1 LRSRVSLFILVYTL
15 MNVLSTVALYLLKEQ
30 RVDVYVSLNIL
41 SYYVSY
47 AVVKPSTLSSI
58 VRVLNAALFALF
70 IAIVAYRVYEVLAP

>member
-47 AVVKPSTLSSI
+47 AVVRPSTLSSI

>member
-1 LRSRVSLFILVYTL
+1 MRSRVSLFILVYTL

>member
-1 LRSRVSLFILVYTL
+1 

>member
-47 AVVKPSTLSSI
+47 TVVRPSTLSSI
-58 VRVLNAALFALF
+58 VRVLNVALFALF

>member
-1 LRSRVSLFILVYTL
+1 MRSRVSLFILVYTL

-47 AVVKPSTLSSI
+47 AVVRPSTLSSI

>member
-1 LRSRVSLFILVYTL
+1 

-47 AVVKPSTLSSI
+47 AVVRPSTLSSI

>member
-1 LRSRVSLFILVYTL
+1 MRSRVSLFILVYTL

-58 VRVLNAALFALF
+58 VRVHNAALFALF